1 MISYLLKSAAC
12 LALILFFYH
21 LILEKEK
28 MHHFNR
34 FYLLIGVVFS
44 FVIPFASITIDVE
57 PIVIQATESTYLPV
71 LENNNN
77 AVIIEQNNID
87 YLSIIIGVYVFV
99 SLLFLIRFG
108 INLYKIIRKI
118 YLNKKISY
126 QKAVLVLVD
135 DKILPHTFW
144 NYIFINKEAYF
155 NEKVEQELFT
165 HELTHA
171 TQKHTIDVLL
181 IELLQVVFWINPLF
195 IFLKKAIQLN
205 HEYLADET
213 VITKHKNTFQYQ
225 HLLINKASWKNDYY
239 LASNLNYLVTKKRLK
254 MMTIQ
259 SSPTKILLKKLA
271 VIPLLAGF
279 FFLFAERVEAQEVIV
294 EEKEI
299 PIETIT
305 EKIADNQLDYSNNK
319 LYKEY
324 IYSKGRYTFKNKNGK
339 SITKK
344 YNELTQEEK
353 KSLVPPPPLKTK
365 KKIPTSKL
373 IKELKN
379 SEKYALWINGKVAK
393 NSDLNKY
400 NKTDFSHYFIS
411 FIHKNARSKRF
422 PQEYQA
428 SLETKQYF
436 KSKTQKR
443 VNDFLKYLKEKHGIE
458 EVEEEVKPKV
468 IEVKENKKKY
478 NLPSSNGSKQSYL
491 EKPILINSLKTGFK
505 EINGNIFYYVITR
518 GKTKFYNKKGF
529 LVNEKGKEISSKK
542 ANASEIIPDNYV
554 KKVFYKNKLFCEF
567 KDDNPN
573 TGFTNDINIEEL
585 KDNKLEKYLKAN
597 YAYEAVRNSK
607 PHYVNSLSKRQKH
620 LENLFS
626 ELGSLYFRLSKEN
639 KSKVKRPIHPQ
650 EPYVRLMKNDV
661 VFYKLRKDLT
671 EEDKLLF
678 PPPPVPMNASEEEKQ
693 KAKMEFEN
701 WKKRTGNT
709 LNEIPPAPKKSK
721 KPKKEIIK
729 SKNVKS
735 ALKVKDTIP
744 EKKVKPKIT
753 FNSSKTLKEESFVNA
768 LKNLTEEEKKKN
780 RENVSYFLDG
790 KKITYKQLSNVET
803 NKIKSINIR
812 KLKDGSKIVE
822 AKSK

>member
-44 FVIPFASITIDVE
+44 FVIPFATITINVE

-87 YLSIIIGVYVFV
+87 YLSIIIGVYAFV

-118 YLNKKISY
+118 YINKKINY

-171 TQKHTIDVLL
+171 TQKHTLDVLL
-181 IELLQVVFWINPLF
+181 IEILQIIFWINPLF

-319 LYKEY
+319 LYREY

-353 KSLVPPPPLKTK
+353 KGLVPPPPLKRK
-365 KKIPTSKL
+365 KKTPTSKL
-373 IKELKN
+373 IEDLKN
-379 SEKYALWINGKVAK
+379 SEKYAIWIDGKVAK

-400 NKTDFSHYFIS
+400 NNLDFSNYFVS
-411 FIHKNARSKRF
+411 FVHKNARSKRF

-428 SLETKQYF
+428 SLETKKYF
-436 KSKTQKR
+436 KSKNQKR

-458 EVEEEVKPKV
+458 EVEEEVKLKV
-468 IEVKENKKKY
+468 IEVKEQKKKY
-478 NLPSSNGSKQSYL
+478 NTPSSRGSKQSINDLNFTKAKIL
-491 EKPILINSLKTGFK
+491 ETSIYTDINLYKS
-505 EINGNIFYYVITR
+505 
-518 GKTKFYNKKGF
+518 
-529 LVNEKGKEISSKK
+529 
-542 ANASEIIPDNYV
+542 
-554 KKVFYKNKLFCEF
+554 KNKHY
-567 KDDNPN
+567 
-573 TGFTNDINIEEL
+573 EEL
-585 KDNKLEKYLKAN
+585 RIK
-597 YAYEAVRNSK
+597 K
-607 PHYVNSLSKRQKH
+607 PHFIKSDAERQQK
-620 LENLFS
+620 LNNLFS

-661 VFYKLRKDLT
+661 VFYKSRKDLT

-678 PPPPVPMNASEEEKQ
+678 PPPPFPMNASEEEKQ

-709 LNEIPPAPKKSK
+709 LNEIPPAPKK
-721 KPKKEIIK
+721 PKKEVIK
-729 SKNVKS
+729 TKNIKS

>member
-1 MISYLLKSAAC
+1 
-12 LALILFFYH
+12 
-21 LILEKEK
+21 
-28 MHHFNR
+28 
-34 FYLLIGVVFS
+34 
-44 FVIPFASITIDVE
+44 
-57 PIVIQATESTYLPV
+57 
-71 LENNNN
+71 
-77 AVIIEQNNID
+77 
-87 YLSIIIGVYVFV
+87 
-99 SLLFLIRFG
+99 
-108 INLYKIIRKI
+108 
-118 YLNKKISY
+118 
-126 QKAVLVLVD
+126 LVD

-171 TQKHTIDVLL
+171 TQKHTLDVLL
-181 IELLQVVFWINPLF
+181 IEILQIIFWINPLF

-319 LYKEY
+319 LYREY

-353 KSLVPPPPLKTK
+353 KGLVPPPPLKRK
-365 KKIPTSKL
+365 KKTPTSKL
-373 IKELKN
+373 IEDLKN
-379 SEKYALWINGKVAK
+379 SEKYAIWIDGKVAK

-400 NKTDFSHYFIS
+400 NNLDFSNYFVS
-411 FIHKNARSKRF
+411 FVHKNARSKRF

-428 SLETKQYF
+428 SLETKKYF
-436 KSKTQKR
+436 KSKNQKR

-458 EVEEEVKPKV
+458 EVEEEVKLKV
-468 IEVKENKKKY
+468 IEVKEQKKKY
-478 NLPSSNGSKQSYL
+478 NTPSSRGSKQSINDLNFTKAKIL
-491 EKPILINSLKTGFK
+491 ETSIYTDINLYKS
-505 EINGNIFYYVITR
+505 
-518 GKTKFYNKKGF
+518 
-529 LVNEKGKEISSKK
+529 
-542 ANASEIIPDNYV
+542 
-554 KKVFYKNKLFCEF
+554 KNKHY
-567 KDDNPN
+567 
-573 TGFTNDINIEEL
+573 EEL
-585 KDNKLEKYLKAN
+585 RIK
-597 YAYEAVRNSK
+597 K
-607 PHYVNSLSKRQKH
+607 PHFIKSDAERQQK
-620 LENLFS
+620 LNNLFS

-661 VFYKLRKDLT
+661 VFYKSRKDLT

-678 PPPPVPMNASEEEKQ
+678 PPPPFPMNASEEEKQ

-709 LNEIPPAPKKSK
+709 LNEIPPAPKK
-721 KPKKEIIK
+721 PKKEVIK
-729 SKNVKS
+729 TKNIKS

-753 FNSSKTLKEESFVNA
+753 FNSSKTLKEESFVYA

-790 KKITYKQLSNVET
+790 KKITYKQLSNVKT

>member
-21 LILEKEK
+21 LLLEKEK

-44 FVIPFASITIDVE
+44 FVIPFATITIDVE

-87 YLSIIIGVYVFV
+87 YLSIIIGVYAFV
-99 SLLFLIRFG
+99 SLLFFIRFG

-118 YLNKKISY
+118 YLNKKINY

-171 TQKHTIDVLL
+171 TQKHTLDVLL
-181 IELLQVVFWINPLF
+181 IEILQIIFWINPLF

-225 HLLINKASWKNDYY
+225 HLLINKASWKNEYY

-279 FFLFAERVEAQEVIV
+279 FFLFAERVKAQEVIV

-379 SEKYALWINGKVAK
+379 SEKYAIWINGKVAE

-400 NKTDFSHYFIS
+400 NNLDFSHYFVS
-411 FIHKNARSKRF
+411 FVHKNARNKRF

-436 KSKTQKR
+436 KSKNQKR
-443 VNDFLKYLKEKHGIE
+443 VNDFLKYLKEKHAIE

-468 IEVKENKKKY
+468 IEVKEQKKKY
-478 NLPSSNGSKQSYL
+478 NTPSSNGSKQSINDLNFTKAKIL
-491 EKPILINSLKTGFK
+491 ETSIYTDINLYKS
-505 EINGNIFYYVITR
+505 
-518 GKTKFYNKKGF
+518 
-529 LVNEKGKEISSKK
+529 
-542 ANASEIIPDNYV
+542 
-554 KKVFYKNKLFCEF
+554 KNKHY
-567 KDDNPN
+567 
-573 TGFTNDINIEEL
+573 EEL
-585 KDNKLEKYLKAN
+585 
-597 YAYEAVRNSK
+597 RIQK
-607 PHYVNSLSKRQKH
+607 PHFIKSDTERKQK
-620 LENLFS
+620 LNNLFS

-661 VFYKLRKDLT
+661 VFYKLRKELT
-671 EEDKLLF
+671 QEDKLLF

-709 LNEIPPAPKKSK
+709 LNKIPPAPKKNK

-729 SKNVKS
+729 TKNVKS

>member
-44 FVIPFASITIDVE
+44 FVIPFATITIDVE

-71 LENNNN
+71 LENNKN

-87 YLSIIIGVYVFV
+87 YLSIIIGIYAFV

-118 YLNKKISY
+118 YINKKINY

-171 TQKHTIDVLL
+171 TQKHTLDVLL
-181 IELLQVVFWINPLF
+181 IEILQIIFWINPLF

-344 YNELTQEEK
+344 YNELSEEEK
-353 KSLVPPPPLKTK
+353 KGLVPPPPLKTK
-365 KKIPTSKL
+365 KKTPTSKL
-373 IKELKN
+373 IEDLKN
-379 SEKYALWINGKVAK
+379 SEKYAIWIDGKVAK

-400 NKTDFSHYFIS
+400 NNLDFSHYFVS
-411 FIHKNARSKRF
+411 FVHKNARSKRF

-436 KSKTQKR
+436 KSKNQKR

-458 EVEEEVKPKV
+458 EVEEEV
-468 IEVKENKKKY
+468 IEVKEQKKKY
-478 NLPSSNGSKQSYL
+478 NTPSSRGSKQSINDLNFTKAKIL
-491 EKPILINSLKTGFK
+491 ETSIYTDIKLYKS
-505 EINGNIFYYVITR
+505 
-518 GKTKFYNKKGF
+518 
-529 LVNEKGKEISSKK
+529 
-542 ANASEIIPDNYV
+542 
-554 KKVFYKNKLFCEF
+554 KNKQY
-567 KDDNPN
+567 
-573 TGFTNDINIEEL
+573 EEL
-585 KDNKLEKYLKAN
+585 RIK
-597 YAYEAVRNSK
+597 K
-607 PHYVNSLSKRQKH
+607 PHFIKSDTERQQK
-620 LENLFS
+620 LNNLFS